1 MGKWLSHAVQIIQEE
16 FGNKFEYTILDT
28 KLDTGGN
35 YVALKIKMIETE
47 VTLVSV
53 YGPNMDD
60 PYFYEK
66 ISEIID
72 DFQTPT
78 IILCGDW
85 NLVQNQQLD
94 TQHYIRDNNVR
105 SRTRVASLK
114 EQYELCD
121 PWRINNPQKRQ
132 FTWFQRNPKKIS
144 RLDFF

>member
-1 MGKWLSHAVQIIQEE
+1 
-16 FGNKFEYTILDT
+16 
-28 KLDTGGN
+28 
-35 YVALKIKMIETE
+35 
-47 VTLVSV
+47 
-53 YGPNMDD
+53 MDD

-85 NLVQNQQLD
+85 KLVQNQQLD

-114 EQYELCD
+114 EQFELCD

-132 FTWFQRNPKKIS
+132 FTWFQRNPKKNVETGLFSSLGRHNVIY
-144 RLDFF
+144 

>member
-1 MGKWLSHAVQIIQEE
+1 
-16 FGNKFEYTILDT
+16 
-28 KLDTGGN
+28 
-35 YVALKIKMIETE
+35 
-47 VTLVSV
+47 
-53 YGPNMDD
+53 MDD

-132 FTWFQRNPKKIS
+132 FTWFQRNPKKMS
-144 RLDFF
+144 RLDFFLVSGDIMSYISQCNIKPGYRSDHSIINIVLTISNETKGRGFWTLKIWV